1 VRQYFVSSET
11 RSRMGE
17 MVGLAERV
25 DPIECAHAL
34 EAQVREL
41 RLIAAYKPRY
51 NRRSKFPEKAVWLK
65 LTVEPFPRLSIVHA
79 VKPGDVHLGPLR
91 SQRQA
96 EAVRDAIH
104 DAVPLRQCSDRLS
117 LRRMVRRACALAGI
131 GRCAAPCEGGTSPEA
146 YAALVD
152 LVASAWSG
160 DVRPLVEPLEAKLA
174 MLAGQQRYEHAAIV
188 RDRVATVVRACARM
202 QRLTSLCRVGELVAA
217 RPDGD
222 GGWELSVVRHG
233 RLAAAGVA
241 TRGIAPWPV
250 IDALRATADVV
261 DPDRA
266 VLAEETERILDWL
279 EEPGTR
285 LVHASDPWAM
295 PAFGA
300 GRLRAY
306 LGSRG
311 PVDPFADRRRLRI
324 ESRPARASAE
334 HPAAH
339 RMRA

>member
-1 VRQYFVSSET
+1 
-11 RSRMGE
+11 
-17 MVGLAERV
+17 
-25 DPIECAHAL
+25 
-34 EAQVREL
+34 
-41 RLIAAYKPRY
+41 
-51 NRRSKFPEKAVWLK
+51 
-65 LTVEPFPRLSIVHA
+65 
-79 VKPGDVHLGPLR
+79 
-91 SQRQA
+91 
-96 EAVRDAIH
+96 
-104 DAVPLRQCSDRLS
+104 
-117 LRRMVRRACALAGI
+117 
-131 GRCAAPCEGGTSPEA
+131 
-146 YAALVD
+146 
-152 LVASAWSG
+152 
-160 DVRPLVEPLEAKLA
+160 
-174 MLAGQQRYEHAAIV
+174 
-188 RDRVATVVRACARM
+188 
-202 QRLTSLCRVGELVAA
+202 
-217 RPDGD
+217 
-222 GGWELSVVRHG
+222 LSVVRHG